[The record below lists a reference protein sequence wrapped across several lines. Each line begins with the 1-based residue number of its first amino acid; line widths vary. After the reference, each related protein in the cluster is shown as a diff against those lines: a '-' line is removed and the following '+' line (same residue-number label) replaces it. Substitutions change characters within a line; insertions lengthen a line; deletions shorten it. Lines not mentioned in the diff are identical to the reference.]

1 MDGFQAN
8 GQNLAIAD
16 QGKRTPAPPC
26 DTTERVNLNR
36 WHGEGTLDVPNR
48 RDLSQVESPEMLFEV
63 QPATLRF
70 LLWHLCG
77 KSDDRT

>member
-1 MDGFQAN
+1 M
-8 GQNLAIAD
+8 
-16 QGKRTPAPPC
+16 
-26 DTTERVNLNR
+26 NR